1 MAKMN
6 TETALGELMATEG
19 ALGACLVDG
28 ESGAVLAAPSAGKSL
43 DLALAAAGNADV
55 VRAKMRTLR
64 ALAMNDSIEDIL
76 ITLGRQYHLIRP
88 LPGLSPGADGD
99 CQFLY
104 FVLDRGKC
112 NLTMAR
118 HDLKAIAGLLTI
130 LRAPGPRRP
139 RDSRLAAGAGCGH
152 RPDAI

>member
-1 MAKMN
+1 MN

-28 ESGAVLAAPSAGKSL
+28 DSGAVLGALSAGKHL

-55 VRAKMRTLR
+55 VRAKMATLR

-88 LPGLSPGADGD
+88 LPGLSPGTGGD

-104 FVLDRGKC
+104 FMLDRRAC

-118 HDLKAIAGLLTI
+118 HDLKAIAGLLTMA
-130 LRAPGPRRP
+130 RTPEPRRP
-139 RDSRLAAGAGCGH
+139 RDSRLTAGAACGPGQ
-152 RPDAI
+152 RAI

>member
-1 MAKMN
+1 ME
-6 TETALGELMATEG
+6 TETALKELMSTEG
-19 ALGACLVDG
+19 ALGVCLVDG
-28 ESGAVLAAPSAGKSL
+28 DSGAVLGAMGGGKCL

-64 ALAMNDSIEDIL
+64 ALSMNDSIEDIL
-76 ITLGRQYHLIRP
+76 VTLGHQYHLIRP

-104 FVLDRGKC
+104 FVLDRSKS
-112 NLTMAR
+112 NLAMAR

-139 RDSRLAAGAGCGH
+139 RDSRPIPGPA
-152 RPDAI
+152 RRDRQDAI